1 MLKIVQHKKIW
12 FSISII
18 VIVIGFLF
26 VATRG
31 LNIGIDFKGGTE
43 ITINFGHEFNKTEVD
58 NIVYKYSPDATT
70 TTANNGTELDIKATN
85 FSTAKTDEMVKEIE
99 STFNLS
105 SDALVS
111 QNEIGPSIGQELTK
125 DAIIALCIA
134 VVCML
139 IYVAIRFEF
148 AYGISAIIAL
158 AHDALITISI
168 YAIFNIPINT
178 PFIAAILTVVG
189 YSVNDTIVIFD
200 RIRENRKKMK
210 DSSVSDIANKSLSQT
225 MSRSINTTLTTLTTI
240 VAMYIL
246 VPSIRDFAFPLI
258 IGIVSGGCS
267 SIFIATPIWCLIKD
281 RKSTKKVKKK
291 A

>member
-1 MLKIVQHKKIW
+1 MIKIIEHKKIW

-18 VIVIGFLF
+18 IIVIGFLF
-26 VATRG
+26 VSIRG
-31 LNIGIDFKGGTE
+31 LNIGIDFQGGTE
-43 ITINFGHEFNKTEVD
+43 ITMNFGHEFDKADVD
-58 NIVYKYSPDATT
+58 NIIYKYNPDAIT

-85 FSTAKTDEMVKEIE
+85 FSTEKTNEMIKEIE

-111 QNEIGPSIGQELTK
+111 QNEIGPSIGQQLTK
-125 DAIIALCIA
+125 GAIIALSIA
-134 VVCML
+134 VICML

-168 YAIFNIPINT
+168 YAIFNIPVNT
-178 PFIAAILTVVG
+178 PFIAAILTVIG

-210 DSSVSDIANKSLSQT
+210 GESFDSIANKSLSQT

-240 VAMYIL
+240 VAMYIF

-267 SIFIATPIWCLIKD
+267 SIFIATPVWCVIKN
-281 RKSTKKVKKK
+281 RKSAKKIKK

>member
-1 MLKIVQHKKIW
+1 MIKIIEHKKIW

-18 VIVIGFLF
+18 IIVIGFLF
-26 VATRG
+26 VSIRG
-31 LNIGIDFKGGTE
+31 LNVGIDFQGGTE
-43 ITINFGHEFNKTEVD
+43 ITMNFGHEFNKADVD
-58 NIVYKYSPDATT
+58 NIIYKYNPDAIT

-85 FSTAKTDEMVKEIE
+85 FSTEKTNEMIKDIE

-111 QNEIGPSIGQELTK
+111 QNEIGPSIGQQLTK
-125 DAIIALCIA
+125 GAIIALSIA
-134 VVCML
+134 VICML

-168 YAIFNIPINT
+168 YAIFNIPVNT
-178 PFIAAILTVVG
+178 PFIAAILTVIG

-210 DSSVSDIANKSLSQT
+210 GESFDSIANKSLSQT

-240 VAMYIL
+240 VDMYIF

-267 SIFIATPIWCLIKD
+267 SIFIATPVWCVIKN
-281 RKSTKKVKKK
+281 RKSAKKIKK

>member
-1 MLKIVQHKKIW
+1 MIKIIEHKKIW

-18 VIVIGFLF
+18 IIVIGFLF
-26 VATRG
+26 VSIRG
-31 LNIGIDFKGGTE
+31 LNVGIDFQGGTE
-43 ITINFGHEFNKTEVD
+43 ITMNFGHEFNKADVD
-58 NIVYKYSPDATT
+58 NIIYKYNPDAIT

-85 FSTAKTDEMVKEIE
+85 FSTEKTNEMIKEIE

-111 QNEIGPSIGQELTK
+111 QNEIGPSIGQQLTK
-125 DAIIALCIA
+125 GAIIALSIA
-134 VVCML
+134 VICML

-168 YAIFNIPINT
+168 YAIFNIPVNT
-178 PFIAAILTVVG
+178 PFIAAILTVIG

-210 DSSVSDIANKSLSQT
+210 GESFDSIANKSLSQT

-240 VAMYIL
+240 VAMYIF

-267 SIFIATPIWCLIKD
+267 SIFIATPVWCVIKN
-281 RKSTKKVKKK
+281 RKSAKKIKK

>member
-1 MLKIVQHKKIW
+1 MIKIIEHKKIW

-18 VIVIGFLF
+18 IIVIGFLF
-26 VATRG
+26 VSIRG
-31 LNIGIDFKGGTE
+31 LNIGIDFQGGTE
-43 ITINFGHEFNKTEVD
+43 ITMNFGHEFNKADVD
-58 NIVYKYSPDATT
+58 NIIYKYNPDAIT
-70 TTANNGTELDIKATN
+70 TTANNVTELDIKATN
-85 FSTAKTDEMVKEIE
+85 FSTEKTNEMIKEIE

-111 QNEIGPSIGQELTK
+111 QNEIGPSIGQQLTK
-125 DAIIALCIA
+125 GAIIALSIA
-134 VVCML
+134 VICML

-168 YAIFNIPINT
+168 YAIFNIPVNT
-178 PFIAAILTVVG
+178 PFIAAILTVIG

-210 DSSVSDIANKSLSQT
+210 GESFDSIANKSLSQT

-240 VAMYIL
+240 VAMYIF

-267 SIFIATPIWCLIKD
+267 SIFIATPVWCVIKN
-281 RKSTKKVKKK
+281 RKSAKKIKK

>member
-1 MLKIVQHKKIW
+1 MIKIIEHKKIW

-18 VIVIGFLF
+18 IIVIGFLF
-26 VATRG
+26 VSIRG
-31 LNIGIDFKGGTE
+31 LNIGIDFQGGTE
-43 ITINFGHEFNKTEVD
+43 ITMNFGHEFNKADVD
-58 NIVYKYSPDATT
+58 NIIYKYNPDAIT
-70 TTANNGTELDIKATN
+70 TTAKNGTELDIKATN
-85 FSTAKTDEMVKEIE
+85 FSTEKTNEMIKEIE

-111 QNEIGPSIGQELTK
+111 QNEIGPSIGQQLTK
-125 DAIIALCIA
+125 GAIIALSIA
-134 VVCML
+134 VICML

-168 YAIFNIPINT
+168 YAIFNIPVNT
-178 PFIAAILTVVG
+178 PFIAAILTVIG

-210 DSSVSDIANKSLSQT
+210 GESFDSIANKSLSQT

-240 VAMYIL
+240 VAMYIF

-267 SIFIATPIWCLIKD
+267 SIFIATPVWCVIKN
-281 RKSTKKVKKK
+281 RKSAKKIKK

>member
-1 MLKIVQHKKIW
+1 MIKIIEHKKIW

-18 VIVIGFLF
+18 IIVIGFLF
-26 VATRG
+26 VSIRG
-31 LNIGIDFKGGTE
+31 LNIGIDFQGGTE
-43 ITINFGHEFNKTEVD
+43 ITMNFGHEFNKADVD
-58 NIVYKYSPDATT
+58 NIIYKYNPDAIT

-85 FSTAKTDEMVKEIE
+85 FSTEKTNEMIKEIE

-111 QNEIGPSIGQELTK
+111 QNEIGPSIGQQLTK
-125 DAIIALCIA
+125 GAIIALSIA
-134 VVCML
+134 VICML

-168 YAIFNIPINT
+168 YAIFNIPVNT
-178 PFIAAILTVVG
+178 PFIAAILTVIG

-210 DSSVSDIANKSLSQT
+210 GESFDSIANKSLSQT
-225 MSRSINTTLTTLTTI
+225 MSRSINTTLTTLTTR
-240 VAMYIL
+240 VAMYIF

-267 SIFIATPIWCLIKD
+267 SIFIATPVWCVIKN
-281 RKSTKKVKKK
+281 RKSAKKIKK

>member
-1 MLKIVQHKKIW
+1 MIKIIEHKKIW

-18 VIVIGFLF
+18 IIVIGFLF
-26 VATRG
+26 VSIRG
-31 LNIGIDFKGGTE
+31 LNISIDFQGGTE
-43 ITINFGHEFNKTEVD
+43 ITMNFGHEFNKADVD
-58 NIVYKYSPDATT
+58 NIIYKYNPDAIT

-85 FSTAKTDEMVKEIE
+85 FSTEKTNEMIKEIE

-111 QNEIGPSIGQELTK
+111 QNEIGPSIGQQLTK
-125 DAIIALCIA
+125 GAIIALSIA
-134 VVCML
+134 VICML

-168 YAIFNIPINT
+168 YAIFNIPVNT
-178 PFIAAILTVVG
+178 PFIAAILTVIG

-210 DSSVSDIANKSLSQT
+210 GESFDSIANKSLSQT

-240 VAMYIL
+240 VAMYIF

-267 SIFIATPIWCLIKD
+267 SIFIATPVWCVIKN
-281 RKSTKKVKKK
+281 RKSAKKIKK

>member
-1 MLKIVQHKKIW
+1 MIKIIEHKKIW

-18 VIVIGFLF
+18 IIVIGFLF
-26 VATRG
+26 VSIRG
-31 LNIGIDFKGGTE
+31 LNIGIDFQGGTE
-43 ITINFGHEFNKTEVD
+43 ITMNFGHEFNKADVD
-58 NIVYKYSPDATT
+58 NIIYKYNPDAIT

-85 FSTAKTDEMVKEIE
+85 FSTEKTNEMIKEIE

-111 QNEIGPSIGQELTK
+111 QNEIGPSIGQQLTK
-125 DAIIALCIA
+125 GAIIALSIA
-134 VVCML
+134 VICML

-168 YAIFNIPINT
+168 YAIFNIPVNT
-178 PFIAAILTVVG
+178 PFIAAILTVIG

-210 DSSVSDIANKSLSQT
+210 GESFDSIAYKSLSQT
-225 MSRSINTTLTTLTTI
+225 MSRSIKTTLTTLTTI
-240 VAMYIL
+240 VAMYIF

-267 SIFIATPIWCLIKD
+267 SIFIATPVWCVIKN
-281 RKSTKKVKKK
+281 RKSAKKIKK

>member
-1 MLKIVQHKKIW
+1 MIKIIEHKKIW

-18 VIVIGFLF
+18 IIVIGFLF
-26 VATRG
+26 VSIRG
-31 LNIGIDFKGGTE
+31 LNIGIDFQGGTE
-43 ITINFGHEFNKTEVD
+43 ITMNFGHEFNKADVD
-58 NIVYKYSPDATT
+58 NIIYKYNPDAIT

-85 FSTAKTDEMVKEIE
+85 FSTEKTNEMIKEIE

-111 QNEIGPSIGQELTK
+111 QNEIGPSIGQQLTK
-125 DAIIALCIA
+125 GAIIALSIA
-134 VVCML
+134 VICML

-168 YAIFNIPINT
+168 YAIFNIPVNT
-178 PFIAAILTVVG
+178 PFIAANLTVIG

-210 DSSVSDIANKSLSQT
+210 GESFDSIANKSLSQT

-240 VAMYIL
+240 VAMYIF

-267 SIFIATPIWCLIKD
+267 SIFIATPVWCVIKN
-281 RKSTKKVKKK
+281 RKSAKKIKK

>member
-1 MLKIVQHKKIW
+1 MIKIIEHKKIR

-18 VIVIGFLF
+18 IIVIGFLF
-26 VATRG
+26 VSIRG
-31 LNIGIDFKGGTE
+31 LNIGIDFQGGTE
-43 ITINFGHEFNKTEVD
+43 ITMNFGHEFNKADVD
-58 NIVYKYSPDATT
+58 NIIYKYNPDAIT

-85 FSTAKTDEMVKEIE
+85 FSTEKTNEMIKEIE

-111 QNEIGPSIGQELTK
+111 QNEIGPSIGQQLTK
-125 DAIIALCIA
+125 GAIIALSIA
-134 VVCML
+134 VICML

-168 YAIFNIPINT
+168 YAIFNIPVNT
-178 PFIAAILTVVG
+178 PFIAAILTVIG

-210 DSSVSDIANKSLSQT
+210 GESFDSIANKSLSQT

-240 VAMYIL
+240 VAMYIF

-267 SIFIATPIWCLIKD
+267 SIFIATPVWCVIKN
-281 RKSTKKVKKK
+281 RKSAKKIKK

>member
-1 MLKIVQHKKIW
+1 MIKIIEHKKIW

-18 VIVIGFLF
+18 IIVIGFLF
-26 VATRG
+26 VSIRG
-31 LNIGIDFKGGTE
+31 LNIGIDFQGGTE
-43 ITINFGHEFNKTEVD
+43 ITMNFGHEFNKADVD
-58 NIVYKYSPDATT
+58 NIIYKYNPDAIT

-85 FSTAKTDEMVKEIE
+85 FSTEKTNEMIKEIE

-105 SDALVS
+105 SNALVS
-111 QNEIGPSIGQELTK
+111 QNEIGPSIGQQLTK
-125 DAIIALCIA
+125 GAIIALSIA
-134 VVCML
+134 VICML

-168 YAIFNIPINT
+168 YAIFNIPVNT
-178 PFIAAILTVVG
+178 PFIAAILTVIG

-210 DSSVSDIANKSLSQT
+210 GESFDSISNKSLSQT

-240 VAMYIL
+240 VAMYIF

-267 SIFIATPIWCLIKD
+267 SIFIATPVWCVIKN
-281 RKSTKKVKKK
+281 RKSAKKIKK

>member
-1 MLKIVQHKKIW
+1 MIKIIEHKKIW

-18 VIVIGFLF
+18 IIVIGFLF
-26 VATRG
+26 VSIRG
-31 LNIGIDFKGGTE
+31 LNIGIDFQGGTE
-43 ITINFGHEFNKTEVD
+43 ITMNFGHEFNKADVD
-58 NIVYKYSPDATT
+58 NIIYKYNPDAIT

-85 FSTAKTDEMVKEIE
+85 FSTEKTNEMIKEIE

-111 QNEIGPSIGQELTK
+111 QNEIGPSIGQQLTK
-125 DAIIALCIA
+125 GAIIALSIA
-134 VVCML
+134 VICML

-168 YAIFNIPINT
+168 YAIFNT
-178 PFIAAILTVVG
+178 PFIAAILTVIG

-210 DSSVSDIANKSLSQT
+210 GESFDSIANKSLSQT

-240 VAMYIL
+240 VAMYIF

-267 SIFIATPIWCLIKD
+267 SIFIATPVWCVIKN
-281 RKSTKKVKKK
+281 RKSAKKIKK

>member
-1 MLKIVQHKKIW
+1 MIKIIEHKKIW

-18 VIVIGFLF
+18 IIVIGFLF
-26 VATRG
+26 VSIRG
-31 LNIGIDFKGGTE
+31 LNIGIDFQGGTE
-43 ITINFGHEFNKTEVD
+43 ITMNFGHEFNKADVD
-58 NIVYKYSPDATT
+58 NIIYKYNPDAIT

-85 FSTAKTDEMVKEIE
+85 FSTEKTNEMIKEIE
-99 STFNLS
+99 SIFNLS

-111 QNEIGPSIGQELTK
+111 QNEIGPSIGQQLTK
-125 DAIIALCIA
+125 GAIIALSIA
-134 VVCML
+134 VICML

-168 YAIFNIPINT
+168 YAIFNIPVNT
-178 PFIAAILTVVG
+178 PFIAAILTVIG

-210 DSSVSDIANKSLSQT
+210 GESFDSIANKSLSQT

-240 VAMYIL
+240 VAMYIF

-267 SIFIATPIWCLIKD
+267 SIFIATPVWCVIKN
-281 RKSTKKVKKK
+281 RKSAKKIKK

>member
-1 MLKIVQHKKIW
+1 MIKIIEHKKIW

-18 VIVIGFLF
+18 IIVIGFLF
-26 VATRG
+26 VSIRG
-31 LNIGIDFKGGTE
+31 LNIGIDFQGGTE
-43 ITINFGHEFNKTEVD
+43 ITMNFGHEFNKADVD
-58 NIVYKYSPDATT
+58 NIIYKYNPDAIT
-70 TTANNGTELDIKATN
+70 TTANNGTELDIKVTN
-85 FSTAKTDEMVKEIE
+85 FSTEKTNEMIKEIE

-111 QNEIGPSIGQELTK
+111 QNEIGPSIGQQLTK
-125 DAIIALCIA
+125 GAIIALSIA
-134 VVCML
+134 VICML

-168 YAIFNIPINT
+168 YAIFNIPVNT
-178 PFIAAILTVVG
+178 PFIAAILTVIG

-210 DSSVSDIANKSLSQT
+210 GESFDSIANKSLSQT

-240 VAMYIL
+240 VAMYIF

-267 SIFIATPIWCLIKD
+267 SIFIATPVWCVIKN
-281 RKSTKKVKKK
+281 RKSAKKIKK

>member
-1 MLKIVQHKKIW
+1 MIKIIEHKKIW

-18 VIVIGFLF
+18 IIVIGFLF
-26 VATRG
+26 VSIRG
-31 LNIGIDFKGGTE
+31 LNIGIDFQGGTE
-43 ITINFGHEFNKTEVD
+43 ITMNFGHEFNKADVD
-58 NIVYKYSPDATT
+58 NIIYKYNPDAIT

-85 FSTAKTDEMVKEIE
+85 FSTEKTNEMIKEIE

-111 QNEIGPSIGQELTK
+111 QNEIGPSIGQQLTK
-125 DAIIALCIA
+125 GAIIALSIA
-134 VVCML
+134 VICML

-168 YAIFNIPINT
+168 YAIFNIPVNT
-178 PFIAAILTVVG
+178 PFIAAILTVIG

-210 DSSVSDIANKSLSQT
+210 GESFDSIANKSLSQT

-240 VAMYIL
+240 VAMYIF

-267 SIFIATPIWCLIKD
+267 SIFIATPVWCVIKN
-281 RKSTKKVKKK
+281 RKSVKKIKK

>member
-1 MLKIVQHKKIW
+1 MIKIIEHKKIW

-18 VIVIGFLF
+18 IIVIGFLF
-26 VATRG
+26 VSIRG
-31 LNIGIDFKGGTE
+31 LNIGIDFQGGTE
-43 ITINFGHEFNKTEVD
+43 ITMNFGHEFNKADVD
-58 NIVYKYSPDATT
+58 NIIYKYNPDAIT

-85 FSTAKTDEMVKEIE
+85 FSTEKTNEMIKEIE

-111 QNEIGPSIGQELTK
+111 QNEIGPSIGQQLTK
-125 DAIIALCIA
+125 GAIIALSIA
-134 VVCML
+134 VICML

-168 YAIFNIPINT
+168 YAIFNIPVNT
-178 PFIAAILTVVG
+178 PFIAAILTVIG

-210 DSSVSDIANKSLSQT
+210 GESFDSIANKSLSQT

-240 VAMYIL
+240 VAMYIF

-267 SIFIATPIWCLIKD
+267 SIFIATPVWCVIKN
-281 RKSTKKVKKK
+281 RKLAKKIKK

>member
-1 MLKIVQHKKIW
+1 MIKIIEHKKIW

-18 VIVIGFLF
+18 IIVIGFLF
-26 VATRG
+26 VSIRG
-31 LNIGIDFKGGTE
+31 LNIGIDFQGGTE
-43 ITINFGHEFNKTEVD
+43 ITMNFGHEFNKADVD
-58 NIVYKYSPDATT
+58 NIIYKYNPDAIT

-85 FSTAKTDEMVKEIE
+85 FSTEKTNEMIKEIE

-111 QNEIGPSIGQELTK
+111 QNEIGPSIGQQLTK
-125 DAIIALCIA
+125 GAIIALSIA
-134 VVCML
+134 VICML

-168 YAIFNIPINT
+168 YAIFNIPVNT
-178 PFIAAILTVVG
+178 PFIAAILTIIG

-210 DSSVSDIANKSLSQT
+210 GESFDSIANKSLSQT

-240 VAMYIL
+240 VAMYIF

-267 SIFIATPIWCLIKD
+267 SIFIATPVWCVIKN
-281 RKSTKKVKKK
+281 RKSAKKIKK

>member
-1 MLKIVQHKKIW
+1 M
-12 FSISII
+12 
-18 VIVIGFLF
+18 
-26 VATRG
+26 
-31 LNIGIDFKGGTE
+31 
-43 ITINFGHEFNKTEVD
+43 NFGHEFNKADVD
-58 NIVYKYSPDATT
+58 NIIYKYNPDAIT

-85 FSTAKTDEMVKEIE
+85 FSTEKTNEMIKEIE

-111 QNEIGPSIGQELTK
+111 QNEIGPSIGQQLTK
-125 DAIIALCIA
+125 GAIIALSIA
-134 VVCML
+134 VICML

-168 YAIFNIPINT
+168 YAIFNT
-178 PFIAAILTVVG
+178 PFIAAILTVIG

-210 DSSVSDIANKSLSQT
+210 GESFDSIANKSLSQT

-240 VAMYIL
+240 VAMYIF

-267 SIFIATPIWCLIKD
+267 SIFIATPVWCVIKN
-281 RKSTKKVKKK
+281 RKSAKKIKK

>member
-1 MLKIVQHKKIW
+1 MIKIIEHKKIW

-18 VIVIGFLF
+18 IIVIGFLF
-26 VATRG
+26 VSIRG
-31 LNIGIDFKGGTE
+31 LNIGIDFQGGTE
-43 ITINFGHEFNKTEVD
+43 ITMNFGHEFNKADVD
-58 NIVYKYSPDATT
+58 NIIYKYNPDAIT

-85 FSTAKTDEMVKEIE
+85 FSTEKTNEMIKEIE

-111 QNEIGPSIGQELTK
+111 QNEIGPSIGQQLTK
-125 DAIIALCIA
+125 GAIIALSIA
-134 VVCML
+134 VICML

-168 YAIFNIPINT
+168 YAIFNIPVNT
-178 PFIAAILTVVG
+178 PFIAAILTVIG

-210 DSSVSDIANKSLSQT
+210 GESFDSIANKSLSQT
-225 MSRSINTTLTTLTTI
+225 MSRLINTTLTTLTTI
-240 VAMYIL
+240 VAMYIF

-258 IGIVSGGCS
+258 MGIVSGGCS
-267 SIFIATPIWCLIKD
+267 SIFIATPVWCVIKN
-281 RKSTKKVKKK
+281 RKSAKKIKK

>member
-1 MLKIVQHKKIW
+1 MIKIIEHKKIW

-18 VIVIGFLF
+18 IIVIGFLF
-26 VATRG
+26 VSIRG
-31 LNIGIDFKGGTE
+31 LNIGIDFQGGTE
-43 ITINFGHEFNKTEVD
+43 ITMNFGHEFNKADVD
-58 NIVYKYSPDATT
+58 NIIYKYNPDAIT

-85 FSTAKTDEMVKEIE
+85 FSTEKTNEMIKEIE

-111 QNEIGPSIGQELTK
+111 QNEIGPSIGQQLTK
-125 DAIIALCIA
+125 GAIIALSIA
-134 VVCML
+134 VICML

-158 AHDALITISI
+158 AHDTLITISI
-168 YAIFNIPINT
+168 YAIFNIPVNT
-178 PFIAAILTVVG
+178 PFIAAILTVIG

-210 DSSVSDIANKSLSQT
+210 GESFDSIANKSLSQT

-240 VAMYIL
+240 VAMYIF

-267 SIFIATPIWCLIKD
+267 SIFIATPVWCVIKN
-281 RKSTKKVKKK
+281 RKSAKKIKK

>member
-1 MLKIVQHKKIW
+1 MIKIIEHKKIW
-12 FSISII
+12 VSISII
-18 VIVIGFLF
+18 IIVIGFLF
-26 VATRG
+26 VSIRG
-31 LNIGIDFKGGTE
+31 LNIGIDFQGGTE
-43 ITINFGHEFNKTEVD
+43 ITMNFGHEFNKADVD
-58 NIVYKYSPDATT
+58 NIIYKYNPDAIT

-85 FSTAKTDEMVKEIE
+85 FSTEKTNEMIKEIE

-111 QNEIGPSIGQELTK
+111 QNEIGPSIGQQLTK
-125 DAIIALCIA
+125 GAIIALSIA
-134 VVCML
+134 VICML

-168 YAIFNIPINT
+168 YAIFNIPVNT
-178 PFIAAILTVVG
+178 PFIAAILTVIG

-210 DSSVSDIANKSLSQT
+210 GESFDSIANKSLSQT

-240 VAMYIL
+240 VAMYIF

-267 SIFIATPIWCLIKD
+267 SIFIATPVWCVIKN
-281 RKSTKKVKKK
+281 RKSAKKIKK